1 MANTKELSRR
11 SGGVGSNGNGIV
23 ASRSRLGVTGLGD
36 LPLGELLLLNGV
48 ITEDDLVTALE
59 VQKRLPEYKPL
70 GQLLVANK
78 AISRQRLQRFLARYS
93 KSLRLG
99 DVLVRCGIISD
110 RQLTLAVAYQADKDI
125 RLGDAVVRLNLA
137 SEEDIRRALCVQHG
151 VSFVHLD
158 DLIVDRSAARLI
170 NKGYASQHRVV
181 PVASDGRSLTVAVD
195 DPANT
200 ALVEELRATTGCD
213 VAVVSSTHGAFT
225 RVFNRVYGGGGGGA
239 ADEPVWNAHRL
250 ELISDHVPPERSV
263 VGYTVEARQAE
274 DAVRDLLGMAMDL
287 RASDIHLETLDSRL
301 QVRYRVDGL
310 LRDLTVSSVEEL
322 VNRNRLE
329 IISRIKILGNLDI
342 AERRRPQDGSFRVR
356 IVAAGSQMTKVNI
369 RVSVIPGY
377 YGENVVLRILDPRN
391 APASIDSLGFSS
403 PVSARLRGLLQRSS
417 GILLITGPTGCGKST
432 TMYASLMTMYRPG
445 IKILTAEDPIEYVY
459 ENLSQSEVNER
470 IGNGFASYL
479 RAFLRH
485 DPEVIMVGEIRD
497 IETAEMAF
505 RAAQTGHLLLS
516 TLHTNDAVS
525 SVARLLDLGVDRNV
539 VASSLLGVLSQR
551 LIRTNCPLCT
561 EPYDPPRELLAEFFD
576 EAPDAVQW
584 SRGRGCAHCDFTG
597 YKGRTPVGELWVPTE
612 RDVTLIN
619 KGAPVEEVRASADA
633 GTVLMGEDVS
643 ERLFLGK
650 TTLDELMRMLPY
662 ASVRQ
667 FRLLRGRT
675 PSAWRAAAAPVPA

>member
-1 MANTKELSRR
+1 VL
-11 SGGVGSNGNGIV
+11 
-23 ASRSRLGVTGLGD
+23 LHYGL
-36 LPLGELLLLNGV
+36 
-48 ITEDDLVTALE
+48 ITEDDLVIALD

-70 GQLLVANK
+70 GELLVANK
-78 AISRQRLQRFLARYS
+78 AISRHRLRRVLAHHS

-99 DVLVRCGIISD
+99 DVLVRSGVLSD
-110 RQLTLAVAYQADKDI
+110 RQLMLAVAYQADKDI
-125 RLGDAVVRLNLA
+125 RLGDALIRLNLA
-137 SEEDIRRALCVQHG
+137 SEEHIRRALCVQHG
-151 VSFVHLD
+151 VSFVDLD
-158 DLIVDRSAARLI
+158 DLVVDRSAARLI
-170 NKGYASQHRVV
+170 NKGYASQHRLV
-181 PVASDGRSLTVAVD
+181 PLAGDGATLTVAVD

-200 ALVEELRATTGCD
+200 TLVEELQAMTGCE
-213 VAVVSSTHGAFT
+213 VAVVSSTHGAFS
-225 RVFNRVYGGGGGGA
+225 RAFNRVYGA
-239 ADEPVWNAHRL
+239 AESADGLVWNAHRL
-250 ELISDHVPPERSV
+250 ELISDHTLPDRSGA
-263 VGYTVEARQAE
+263 GYTTHARQAE

-287 RASDIHLETLDSRL
+287 RASDIHLETLDNRL

-310 LRDLTVSSVEEL
+310 LRDLTVSSVAEL
-322 VNRNRLE
+322 VDRNRRE

-356 IVAAGSQMTKVNI
+356 MVSGRQTTKVNI

-391 APASIDSLGFSS
+391 APASIDALGFSS
-403 PVSARLRGLLQRSS
+403 PVSARLRSLLQQTS

-459 ENLSQSEVNER
+459 ESLSQSEVNER

-505 RAAQTGHLLLS
+505 RAGQTGHLLLS

-551 LIRTNCPLCT
+551 LVRTNCPRCT
-561 EPYDPPRELLAEFFD
+561 ERYDPPRDLMAEFFD
-576 EAPDAVQW
+576 EAPTAVQW
-584 SRGRGCAHCDFTG
+584 FRGRGCEHCDHTG
-597 YKGRTPVGELWVPTE
+597 YKGRTPVGELWVPNE

-619 KGAPVEEVRASADA
+619 KGAPVEELRLSADT
-633 GTVLMGEDVS
+633 GTVLMGEDIS
-643 ERLFLGK
+643 ERLFQGK
-650 TTLDELMRMLPY
+650 TTLEELMRMLPY
-662 ASVRQ
+662 SSVRQ
-667 FRLLRGRT
+667 FRLLRDRM
-675 PSAWRAAAAPVPA
+675 PAAWGRAAIPVSA